1 MKRLPLIGILVVG
14 LLGIGSTGVSAD
26 PSPPDG
32 MPDQYS
38 LDQPDPNNGTWSS
51 LAGGTTAR
59 PYVTDFSVI
68 NDGVTT
74 PVITGG
80 TSTSETG
87 VTPGRLAVSI
97 GPYNLCKAG
106 QTPTPGLCY
115 STPNRIGISIGYQ
128 IMQGQLGYNFSNPYV
143 ALLEGQA
150 VDENTEFDLTL
161 NLNTLGKTLRWTWAN
176 GVPTYWKLTD
186 LGSDN
191 ATLRIRLKPALLPR
205 VSNGGGCSQVPVGAC
220 AFTQSLDQYL
230 SANLVLSLDSTLDP
244 VFTGALFTSTR
255 AYMGSL
261 DTVPGEAPQMTYG
274 ISAPQTWSDGSQN
287 ASSLYAVLSDA
298 AILNFYGATSDVAS
312 TTDFQ
317 SSALSL
323 SRTDGGTQGPVSWGR
338 WTEGA
343 QGTDG
348 WLITIPDIKFVLTT
362 SASASAVKAAGVHA
376 AASKVAAAR
385 FKVKQKTKPVFR
397 PMASGTRTSASF
409 RVTASACKTYSCRI
423 VFSSISSKLSK
434 KAKKLTTYVV
444 PRKSASLSTS
454 LMINAK
460 RGQRLSVVVQAKK
473 GSKWVYVSSAMAT
486 SK

>member
-1 MKRLPLIGILVVG
+1 
-14 LLGIGSTGVSAD
+14 VSAD
-26 PSPPDG
+26 PSPADG
-32 MPDQYS
+32 MPDQTS
-38 LDQPDPNNGTWSS
+38 LDQPDVNNGTWSS

-68 NDGVTT
+68 NEGVTT
-74 PVITGG
+74 SIITGG
-80 TSTSETG
+80 TTTAETG

-97 GPYNLCKAG
+97 GPYNLCKSG
-106 QTPTPGLCY
+106 QSPAPGVCY
-115 STPNRIGISIGYQ
+115 STPNRIGITIGYQ
-128 IMQGQLGYNFSNPYV
+128 IQPGQLGYNFSSPAV
-143 ALLEGQA
+143 PLLEGQA
-150 VDENTEFDLTL
+150 VNENTEFDMTL

-176 GVPTYWKLTD
+176 GIPTYWKLTN
-186 LGSDN
+186 LGSDT
-191 ATLRIRLKPALLPR
+191 ATLRIRLKPVLMPR

-220 AFTQSLDQYL
+220 EYTQSLSQYL

-244 VFTGALFTSTR
+244 VFTGALFTSSR

-274 ISAPQTWSDGSQN
+274 ISAPKTWSDGSQN

-312 TTDFQ
+312 TSGFQ

-323 SRTDGGTQGPVSWGR
+323 SRTDGGSQGAVSWTR
-338 WTEGA
+338 WAEDA

-348 WLITIPDIKFVLTT
+348 WLIEIPNIKFVLAT
-362 SASASAVKAAGVHA
+362 SSSAVRAAGVHA
-376 AASKVAAAR
+376 FASKVAAAK
-385 FKVKQKTKPVFR
+385 FKVKQKTSPVFR
-397 PMASGTRTSASF
+397 PMASGTRTRASF
-409 RVTASACKTYSCRI
+409 RVTASACQKYTCRV

-434 KAKKLTTYVV
+434 KATKLTTYVM
-444 PRKSASLSTS
+444 PRKTSSVSASP
-454 LMINAK
+454 MVNAK
-460 RGQRLSVVVQAKK
+460 RGKRLSVVVQAKK